1 MFYQRLN
8 HTIKTLQLKQYDTN
22 IKDQWN
28 RLESQEIDLSNY
40 GKLTYDKGD
49 ISISGEKNN

>member
-8 HTIKTLQLKQYDTN
+8 HTIKTLQLKEYDTN

-28 RLESQEIDLSNY
+28 RMESQEIDLSNY
-40 GKLTYDKGD
+40 GKLTYAKGD